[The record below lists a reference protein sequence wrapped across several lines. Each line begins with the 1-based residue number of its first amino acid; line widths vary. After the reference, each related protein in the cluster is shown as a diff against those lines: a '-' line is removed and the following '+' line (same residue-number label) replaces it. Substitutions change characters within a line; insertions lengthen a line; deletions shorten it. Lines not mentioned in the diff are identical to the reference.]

1 MNRFKHIM
9 NTQNNTSHNNNKI
22 EAASHF
28 PELNKWIEPNFSI
41 DTVLIIIIIITIIIT
56 SIYELKLKSFVW
68 DDKKVLVHKLFSS
81 INSVRDAKEAMAC
94 YIILHDSPKSHRSIY
109 QSKYVLCFWSMW
121 YENLIVVVVYLHHLC
136 IVY

>member
-1 MNRFKHIM
+1 M

-81 INSVRDAKEAMAC
+81 INSVHEMQKKPWRVTLFYMT
-94 YIILHDSPKSHRSIY
+94 PRSLTEVFISQNTY
-109 QSKYVLCFWSMW
+109 K
-121 YENLIVVVVYLHHLC
+121 
-136 IVY
+136 